1 MKRGFDFL
9 VSLISIVI
17 LSPLM
22 LITAILIK
30 ITSKGPVLFKQRRI
44 GKDNV
49 EFNIYK
55 FRTMR
60 VETPNVATHL
70 LANTDSFYTPIGK
83 QMRSVSLDELP
94 QLFNILKGEMSLVG
108 PRPALYN
115 QYDLKEMR
123 TNVNVH
129 KLIPGLTGWA
139 QVNGR
144 DELTLE
150 NKVKRDEEYIEM
162 QSFITDMKIIL
173 RTALKVI
180 ARKDIQEGQVEQEIN
195 NEVSL

>member
-1 MKRGFDFL
+1 MKRSFDFL

-22 LITAILIK
+22 IITAILIK

-44 GKDNV
+44 GKDNI
-49 EFNIYK
+49 EFEIYK

-70 LANTDSFYTPIGK
+70 LSNTDSFYTSIGK

-94 QLFNILKGEMSLVG
+94 QLFNILKGEMSIVG

-123 TNVNVH
+123 TKVNVH
-129 KLIPGLTGWA
+129 KLMPGLTGWA

-144 DELTLE
+144 DELTLDA
-150 NKVKRDEEYIEM
+150 KVKRDEEYIEM
-162 QSFITDMKIIL
+162 QGFIMDIKIIL
-173 RTALKVI
+173 KTAIKVLG
-180 ARKDIQEGQVEQEIN
+180 RHGIQEGKVEKDEN
-195 NEVSL
+195 NEVTL

>member
-22 LITAILIK
+22 MVTAILIK
-30 ITSKGPVLFKQRRI
+30 ITSKGPVLFKQTRI
-44 GKDNV
+44 GKNNV

-70 LANTDSFYTPIGK
+70 LSNTDSFYTPIGK

-129 KLIPGLTGWA
+129 KLMPGLTGWA
-139 QVNGR
+139 QINGR

-150 NKVKRDEEYIEM
+150 DKVRRDEEYMEM
-162 QSFITDMKIIL
+162 QSFFMDMKIIFQ
-173 RTALKVI
+173 TALKVI
-180 ARKDIQEGQVEQEIN
+180 VRHGIQEGEKEDN
-195 NEVSL
+195 NEVTL